1 LSFKVNVKYKPFP
14 TLQLTEN
21 VFEILNYFQKQ
32 FIKKIKLMSFQPVF
46 AQFWEKV
53 KESIENKTYA
63 KLTLA
68 KTIGD
73 TELKNI
79 YVRPVLLENDVFS
92 LSVTAKYKT
101 EEVESFH
108 SLEEAFFVLAPY
120 MNNPFLT
127 ALLFTTENDI
137 TFKLNKKRVGSIIE
151 QAPTFKKASDVILEM
166 KEKGI

>member
-1 LSFKVNVKYKPFP
+1 
-14 TLQLTEN
+14 
-21 VFEILNYFQKQ
+21 
-32 FIKKIKLMSFQPVF
+32 MSFQPVF
-46 AQFWEKV
+46 TQFWEHV
-53 KESIENKTYA
+53 KESIQNGTFA

-79 YVRPVLLENDVFS
+79 YVRPVLLEDDFKLS
-92 LSVTAKYKT
+92 LIARYKT

-108 SLEEAFFVLAPY
+108 TLDEAFFVLAPY

-127 ALLFTTENDI
+127 ALLFTTENDL

-151 QAPTFKKASDVILEM
+151 QAPTFKNASDVIIEM

>member
-1 LSFKVNVKYKPFP
+1 
-14 TLQLTEN
+14 
-21 VFEILNYFQKQ
+21 
-32 FIKKIKLMSFQPVF
+32 MSFQPIF

-53 KESIENKTYA
+53 KESIENHTYA

-79 YVRPVLLENDVFS
+79 YVRPVLNDDVFS
-92 LSVTAKYKT
+92 LSITARYKT

-151 QAPTFKKASDVILEM
+151 QAPTFKNASDVILEM
-166 KEKGI
+166 KERGI

>member
-1 LSFKVNVKYKPFP
+1 
-14 TLQLTEN
+14 
-21 VFEILNYFQKQ
+21 
-32 FIKKIKLMSFQPVF
+32 MSFQPVF
-46 AQFWEKV
+46 AQFWGKV
-53 KESIENKTYA
+53 KESIENHTYA

-79 YVRPVLLENDVFS
+79 YVRPVLNDGVFS
-92 LSVTAKYKT
+92 LSITARYKT

-137 TFKLNKKRVGSIIE
+137 TFKLNKKRVGTIIE
-151 QAPTFKKASDVILEM
+151 QAPTFKNASDVILEM
-166 KEKGI
+166 KEKGM

>member
-1 LSFKVNVKYKPFP
+1 MP
-14 TLQLTEN
+14 
-21 VFEILNYFQKQ
+21 
-32 FIKKIKLMSFQPVF
+32 FQPVF

-53 KESIENKTYA
+53 KNSIENRTYA

-79 YVRPVLLENDVFS
+79 YMRPVLLENNTVRFS
-92 LSVTAKYKT
+92 IIARYKT
-101 EEVESFH
+101 EEIESFH
-108 SLEEAFFVLAPY
+108 SLEGAFYVLVAY

-151 QAPTFKKASDVILEM
+151 QAPTFKNASDVILEM
-166 KEKGI
+166 NER

>member
-1 LSFKVNVKYKPFP
+1 
-14 TLQLTEN
+14 
-21 VFEILNYFQKQ
+21 
-32 FIKKIKLMSFQPVF
+32 MSFQPVF

-79 YVRPVLLENDVFS
+79 YVRPVLNDDVFS
-92 LSVTAKYKT
+92 LSITARYKT

-137 TFKLNKKRVGSIIE
+137 TFKLNKKRIGSIVE
-151 QAPTFKKASDVILEM
+151 QAPTFKNASDVILEM

>member
-1 LSFKVNVKYKPFP
+1 MSY
-14 TLQLTEN
+14 QA
-21 VFEILNYFQKQ
+21 VFGL
-32 FIKKIKLMSFQPVF
+32 
-46 AQFWEKV
+46 FWEKV
-53 KESIENKTYA
+53 KESIQEGTYA

-79 YVRPVLLENDVFS
+79 YVRPVLQENDVFS

-108 SLEEAFFVLAPY
+108 SLEEVFFVLAPY

-137 TFKLNKKRVGSIIE
+137 TFKINKKRVGSIIL
-151 QAPTFKKASDVILEM
+151 QAPTFKNASNIIIEM
-166 KEKGI
+166 KEKGVL

>member
-1 LSFKVNVKYKPFP
+1 
-14 TLQLTEN
+14 
-21 VFEILNYFQKQ
+21 
-32 FIKKIKLMSFQPVF
+32 MSFQPVF

-79 YVRPVLLENDVFS
+79 YVRPVLNDDVFS
-92 LSVTAKYKT
+92 LSVTARYKT

-108 SLEEAFFVLAPY
+108 TLDEAFIVLAPY

-137 TFKLNKKRVGSIIE
+137 TFKLNKKRVGTIIE
-151 QAPTFKKASDVILEM
+151 QAPTFKNASDVIVEM
-166 KEKGI
+166 KAKGISI

>member
-1 LSFKVNVKYKPFP
+1 
-14 TLQLTEN
+14 
-21 VFEILNYFQKQ
+21 
-32 FIKKIKLMSFQPVF
+32 MSYQPIF

-73 TELKNI
+73 TDLKNI
-79 YVRPVLLENDVFS
+79 YVRPVLLENDVFALS
-92 LSVTAKYKT
+92 LTAKYKT
-101 EEVESFH
+101 EEIESIH
-108 SLEEAFFVLAPY
+108 TLDEAYMVLAPY

-151 QAPTFKKASDVILEM
+151 QAPTFKNASDVILEM
-166 KEKGI
+166 KEKGIN

>member
-1 LSFKVNVKYKPFP
+1 MSY
-14 TLQLTEN
+14 QA
-21 VFEILNYFQKQ
+21 VFGL
-32 FIKKIKLMSFQPVF
+32 
-46 AQFWEKV
+46 FWEKV
-53 KESIENKTYA
+53 KQSIQEGTYA

-137 TFKLNKKRVGSIIE
+137 TFKINKKRVGSIIE
-151 QAPTFKKASDVILEM
+151 QAPTFKNASDVIIEM
-166 KEKGI
+166 KEKGIL